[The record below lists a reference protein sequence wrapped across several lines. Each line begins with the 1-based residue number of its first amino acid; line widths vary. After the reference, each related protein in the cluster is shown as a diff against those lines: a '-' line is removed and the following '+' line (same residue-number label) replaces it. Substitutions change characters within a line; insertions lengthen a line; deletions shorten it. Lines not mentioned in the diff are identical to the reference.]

1 MSRSSS
7 NIVLSKKHCEEHL
20 WQMETES
27 CGKCLHLKLATVN
40 IFHSVQIVSP
50 TDCHRW
56 SNKATNYFSF
66 FHCFASFLK
75 KLNLGAA
82 LSISCAASSVKI
94 GCPPHQF

>member
-1 MSRSSS
+1 MSRSRS

-50 TDCHRW
+50 TDCHRR

-66 FHCFASFLK
+66 FHFFASFLK
-75 KLNLGAA
+75 KSNLGA
-82 LSISCAASSVKI
+82 AASSVKI